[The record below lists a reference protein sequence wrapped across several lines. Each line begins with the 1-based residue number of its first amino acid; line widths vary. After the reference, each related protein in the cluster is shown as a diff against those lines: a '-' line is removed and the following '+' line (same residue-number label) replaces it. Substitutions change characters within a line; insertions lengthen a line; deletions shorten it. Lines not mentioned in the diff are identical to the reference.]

1 MIAQICL
8 LSDITQ
14 WIYFLL
20 LLFICGT
27 RLKELNCIYLA
38 FVLLSLWQLLQTQH
52 SLLEVLIKFRQLNT
66 RVWVLKYG
74 NIKIKFDIRLSCC
87 VKERLSDYLMA
98 EILFDVRFDEISDV
112 FQSIMKR
119 GRNIIKQFFAIR
131 RLFLLFYRL
140 RLLGLV

>member
-27 RLKELNCIYLA
+27 RLKELNCIYRA
-38 FVLLSLWQLLQTQH
+38 FFLLSPWQLLQTQH
-52 SLLEVLIKFRQLNT
+52 SLLEVLIKFRQLKA
-66 RVWVLKYG
+66 RIWVLKYG

-87 VKERLSDYLMA
+87 VKERLSDYLVA

-119 GRNIIKQFFAIR
+119 GRNIIKQLFAIW